1 MRYVWNII
9 VFLTLLFLVGCY
21 SQRQGGLLQTRK
33 GLPTYTPDTPMTY
46 QVHSGDVL
54 QCHLYGLDYV
64 PFSSELSLLVDEHG
78 MVTIPFLP
86 ASVPIK
92 GLTLVAAHDTLLHY
106 LHAVSPHLDD
116 LLVDLAQPMF
126 GVLGDAGCG
135 KYLMSSDRMNI
146 YQALALT
153 GNLFD
158 TADKTHIRIIRDI
171 GEPTPL
177 VLDFDIRPV
186 SVVDS
191 KYFYVYPN
199 DLIYVSRDPHAFY
212 KVPSYAGFIALVSS
226 SVAMLATVLTYL
238 TPLF

>member
-1 MRYVWNII
+1 MKTLRNILLS
-9 VFLTLLFLVGCY
+9 FLSLLLVGCY

-54 QCHLYGLDYV
+54 RCQLYGLDYT

-78 MVTIPFLP
+78 TVAIPFLP
-86 ASVPIK
+86 TPVPIK
-92 GLTLVAAHDTLLHY
+92 GLTLVAVHDTLLHY
-106 LHAVSPHLDD
+106 LHTVAPHLDD
-116 LLVDLAQPMF
+116 LSVDLAQPTF

-158 TADKTHIRIIRDI
+158 TADKTHIRIIRDV
-171 GEPTPL
+171 GAPTPL